1 MEPPPKAFR
10 LANSKALEWSTTPGN
25 GQFCMI
31 YSMTDLMCHKIIQIL
46 KIKSPD
52 QFADETFENAE
63 FQVQKSS
70 WTRNFVPGSVDTKH
84 L

>member
-1 MEPPPKAFR
+1 M
-10 LANSKALEWSTTPGN
+10 
-25 GQFCMI
+25 M
-31 YSMTDLMCHKIIQIL
+31 DLMCHEIVQIL

-52 QFADETFENAE
+52 QFADKTFENTE